1 MAKSRLAASRVQY
14 NTTVQSKVK
23 DDVISFDL
31 RFELHDR
38 GGAFGYQ
45 FNLLDWCYELCTA
58 SNMLAVPSRLK
69 KMQRLRVWVTQELK
83 NQSSESSIRGKLH
96 SLRLYIIFCDANK
109 LDPFSQ
115 AGYLSYVGNAGELWR
130 LVNVANEP
138 KKYDFQYY
146 DGEEVGLLESSAFK
160 KKMHIDKLLLVL
172 GFDVSEW
179 QATLKPFLQQ
189 RDQSFTQPYTV
200 NEWYVLVRRVQLFFY
215 SLAAQLIA
223 LKENNPEALPP
234 RYLDGIVVERTK
246 EKDITVKLGGG
257 DVNGGAGSPFNQCMA
272 AAYVLF
278 AYYTA
283 FNDSVIKDV
292 RHPIKVVTSRV
303 EGRTSK
309 LAQVRA
315 YKSRSSKEVQA
326 LFLSSD
332 ESAHPEAHGD
342 KAGFIIAD
350 INKRDKIGDV
360 DGVTF
365 LQTLELLS
373 KTYSDVSFD
382 TLIYFLNPNG
392 QKSKVSH
399 TYALILLSQNL
410 NLLSERRSGVTD
422 HLVKTYIDIV
432 EHKKMTTFRWFYR
445 ADGVKFMK
453 KHVISLTKRG
463 VTQKATHIAYAA
475 LSCITDV
482 SFRNALIPLKY
493 SGKDNN
499 GMLTV
504 FFKNVDGTNDHF
516 TVAAKYHSFLQ
527 LVERYAATKNP
538 LPKEKGMGRG
548 GKVTK
553 PSFLLPFGVR
563 SLTYQY
569 EQGKVPS
576 SAYLLSRCGIGYGD
590 YFLNL
595 NSRRIRVTH
604 ADLEYKPEE
613 RGWTVEKILQ
623 HSIDTADKRYRNGH
637 PVSNDKQVSQGL
649 RILSHIAQGKTRRE
663 AVELVKSE
671 LRIPV
676 LEYEVWKYRNR
687 PTNPN
692 GISCDGRIDLVS
704 EKNWHYSA
712 QKFAEQNGIIE
723 EGRDITCYQYDLCVF
738 CKSAKFVDDP
748 NAIYKLLSFIEALR
762 DGIVH
767 YPERASFIQAKIER
781 FQTHLDDLPPDTISQ
796 AENLL
801 EEKGRYP
808 LFNTD
813 TSVTQFL

>member
-1 MAKSRLAASRVQY
+1 MAKSRLAASRVQR
-14 NTTVQSKVK
+14 NTIVQPEAK
-23 DDVISFDL
+23 DDVVSLDL
-31 RFELHDR
+31 SFELHDR

-58 SNMLAVPSRLK
+58 SNMLAVPSRLN

-96 SLRLYIIFCDANK
+96 SLRLYIIFCDLNK
-109 LDPFSQ
+109 LDPFSRV
-115 AGYLSYVGNAGELWR
+115 GYLSYVGNNGELWR
-130 LVNVANEP
+130 LVNVATEP

-146 DGEEVGLLESSAFK
+146 DGEEAGLLESSAFK

-189 RDQSFTQPYTV
+189 KEPSFTQPYTI
-200 NEWYVLVRRVQLFFY
+200 NEWYLLVRRVQLFFY
-215 SLAAQLIA
+215 SLATQLIA
-223 LKENNPEALPP
+223 LKEEFPEALPP
-234 RYLDGIVVERTK
+234 RSLDGIVVERTSG
-246 EKDITVKLGGG
+246 KDITVTLGGG
-257 DVNGGAGSPFNQCMA
+257 GINGGAGSPFNQCMA

-309 LAQVRA
+309 IVQVRA
-315 YKSRSSKEVQA
+315 YKGRSSKEVQA
-326 LFLSSD
+326 LFLNSD
-332 ESAHPEAHGD
+332 DDVHPEAHED

-350 INKRDKIGDV
+350 INKRDKVGDV

-382 TLIYFLNPNG
+382 TLIYFLNPKG
-392 QKSKVSH
+392 QKSKISH
-399 TYALILLSQNL
+399 THTLILLSQNL
-410 NLLSERRSGVTD
+410 NLLSERRYDLAD
-422 HLVKTYIDIV
+422 HLVKTYMDIV
-432 EHKKMTTFRWFYR
+432 ERKVMTTFRWFYR
-445 ADGVKFMK
+445 ADGAKFMK
-453 KHVISLTKRG
+453 KHFINLTKRG

-482 SFRNALIPLKY
+482 SFRNALMPLKY
-493 SGKDNN
+493 SKKDSD

-504 FFKNVDGTNDHF
+504 SFKNVDGTNRCF
-516 TVAAKYHSFLQ
+516 TVAARYRPFLQ
-527 LVERYAATKNP
+527 LVERYAMTKNP

-553 PSFLLPFGVR
+553 SPFLLPFGVR
-563 SLTYQY
+563 SVTYQY

-576 SAYLLSRCGIGYGD
+576 SVYLLSRCGIGYGD

-604 ADLEYKPEE
+604 ADLEYRPEE
-613 RGWTVEKILQ
+613 RGWTAEKILQ
-623 HSIDTADKRYRNGH
+623 HNIDTADRRYRNGH
-637 PVSNDKQVSQGL
+637 PASNDKQASQGL
-649 RILSHIAQGKTRRE
+649 RILSHIAQGKTRGE
-663 AVELVKSE
+663 AIESTKSE
-671 LRIPV
+671 LKIPV
-676 LEYEVWKYRNR
+676 LEYEVWKRRNQ

-692 GISCDGRIDLVS
+692 GISCDGHIDLVS

-712 QKFAEQNGIIE
+712 QKFAKQNGIIE

-738 CKSAKFVDDP
+738 CKSAKLVDDP
-748 NAIYKLLSFIEALR
+748 NAVYKLLSFIEALS

-767 YPERASFIQAKIER
+767 YPERASFIQMKIER
-781 FQTHLDDLPPDTISQ
+781 FQAHLDDLPPDTINQ
-796 AENLL
+796 AEILL
-801 EEKGRYP
+801 EDKGRYP
-808 LFNTD
+808 LFETY